1 MLDTD
6 ANTRQNERTSI
17 AAFYA
22 GRSIFVTGGTGFL
35 GKVLIEKLLRS
46 CPDVGEIFMLIRP
59 KGRLS
64 IDERL
69 KKMLDL
75 PLFDRLREERPSNL
89 KKLIPVYGDV
99 SIEGLDLRPDERQ
112 IIIERVS
119 VIFHVAANVRF
130 IEDLKKDILLNV
142 RSTRDV
148 CILAGAMKNLV
159 ALMHVSTAYAHVD
172 KPIIDEITYPP
183 LTSWR
188 DAILMVETLDEQ
200 IVRTFTSKYL
210 GSMPNTYTFT
220 KRLAEQVINDYSK
233 DLPSIIFR
241 PSIVI
246 STIEDPVCGWLD
258 NFNGPVGMMVAGAKG
273 LLRVLRV
280 QPNISNDFLPVD
292 IAIKIMVIAT
302 WKRGL
307 ETITKDPSVY
317 VYNGSSYQIHHIS
330 IKEMVTLGLQLN
342 EKLPLE
348 GTVWYPQV
356 ILTSNRTLHYV
367 LTLFMHVLP
376 ALIIDE
382 IFKVIGRQQMLL
394 KIQKTIYCSV
404 TQLNHFLYN
413 EWIIHNSNTL
423 DVLMTQVPLAE
434 REIFSYEYFNFNIQ
448 EYFMNCLIGAKRYLL
463 NEDLTRLED
472 AKRHYNRMKYVNQI
486 FSACLIVMAIWILA
500 RAGIFSY
507 FFE

>member
-1 MLDTD
+1 MIDEFQDTD
-6 ANTRQNERTSI
+6 ANTKQNERASI

-59 KGRLS
+59 KGGLS
-64 IDERL
+64 IDKRL

-75 PLFDRLREERPSNL
+75 SLFDRLRKERPSNL
-89 KKLIPVYGDV
+89 KKLIPVYGDMSV
-99 SIEGLDLRPDERQ
+99 DGLDLRPDERQ

-130 IEDLKKDILLNV
+130 IEDLKKDILSNV

-159 ALMHVSTAYAHVD
+159 ASRNHFSFLILHALLHVSTAYAHVD
-172 KPIIDEITYPP
+172 KPIIEEITYPP
-183 LTSWR
+183 LTSWK
-188 DAILMVETLDEQ
+188 DAILMAETLDEQ

-220 KRLAEQVINDYSK
+220 KRLAEQVISDYSK

-246 STIEDPVCGWLD
+246 STIEDPVSGWLD
-258 NFNGPVGMMVAGAKG
+258 NFNGPVGMMIAGAKG
-273 LLRVLRV
+273 ILRVIRV
-280 QPNISNDFLPVD
+280 QPDISNDFLPVD
-292 IAIKIMVIAT
+292 LAIKIIMTAT

-307 ETITKDPSVY
+307 ETISKDPSIY

-330 IKEMVTLGLQLN
+330 IKEMVKLGLQLN
-342 EKLPLE
+342 EQAPLE
-348 GTVWYPQV
+348 GIVWYPQV
-356 ILTSNRTLHYV
+356 ILTPNRTLHYV

-382 IFKVIGRQQMLL
+382 ILKVIGRQPMLL

-423 DVLMTQVPLAE
+423 VLRTQVPLVE
-434 REIFSYEYFNFNIQ
+434 REIFSYDYSQFNIKEYFI
-448 EYFMNCLIGAKRYLL
+448 
-463 NEDLTRLED
+463 
-472 AKRHYNRMKYVNQI
+472 
-486 FSACLIVMAIWILA
+486 S
-500 RAGIFSY
+500 
-507 FFE
+507 